1 MPDKSRIFYG
11 YWIIVVAFIGLF
23 ISSGCGI
30 YSFGL
35 FVRPLQEEFGWTRAG
50 IMTANT
56 ISSLVRGIG
65 VVLIGRMIDRFG
77 PKHVMVVGSVVVGLG
92 LGLVST
98 INSLWQFYIYYGLAG
113 IGFGG
118 MGFIPV
124 TGLLFKWFR
133 KRRGMAIG
141 VSGVGIGI
149 GSFVMA
155 PLLGSYI
162 IPHFGWRAAFLIIGL
177 VPIIVFIP
185 LVLLVVKRGP
195 EVMGLQPDGIKE
207 MPAEDTSVS
216 NRGYRGGLSFRQA
229 IKTSTFWLMAIPGA
243 MFSFATM
250 GIIQNQVVHLTDIGF
265 SAAIAA
271 GVVGIVGITN
281 SAGKFSFG
289 LACDRIRPKY
299 ARLIVISLMIIGVL
313 MFMNLKSTSPMLM
326 VWLYTFIMGFGLGG
340 WMPTMSLLVSGSFGM
355 VAFGSI
361 FGIVTMANML
371 GSSIGPLFAG
381 YGFDVRGFYYL
392 AFTTFLV
399 LYVLTLI
406 AILLICQPKST

>member
-1 MPDKSRIFYG
+1 MPVKSRIFYG
-11 YWIIVVAFIGLF
+11 YWIIAVAFVGFF
-23 ISSGCGI
+23 ISSGCRN

-50 IMTANT
+50 IMTANM

-65 VVLIGRMIDRFG
+65 VILIGRMIDRFG
-77 PKHVMVVGSVVVGLG
+77 PKQIMVVGSVVVGLG

-98 INSLWQFYIYYGLAG
+98 MNNLWQFYIYYGLAG

-141 VSGVGIGI
+141 VSGVGIGV

-155 PLLGSYI
+155 PLLGGFI
-162 IPHFGWRAAFLIIGL
+162 IPHFGWRAAFLILGL

-185 LVLLVVKRGP
+185 LVLLLVKESP
-195 EVMGLQPDGIKE
+195 EVIGLQPDGIKKTS
-207 MPAEDTSVS
+207 AEDTSVS
-216 NRGYRGGLSFRQA
+216 NRGYRSGLSLRQA
-229 IKTSTFWLMAIPGA
+229 LKTSAFWLMAIPGA
-243 MFSFATM
+243 TFSFATM

-265 SAAIAA
+265 SAVIAA
-271 GVVGIVGITN
+271 SVVGIVGITN
-281 SAGKFSFG
+281 SAGRFSFG

-299 ARLIVISLMIIGVL
+299 VRVIVVSLMVVGIL
-313 MFMNLKSTSPMLM
+313 MFMNLKSSSPMLM
-326 VWLYTFIMGFGLGG
+326 VWLYTVIMGFGLGG
-340 WMPTMSLLVSGSFGM
+340 WMPTMSLLVSSSFGM
-355 VAFGSI
+355 VAFGTI
-361 FGIVTMANML
+361 FGIVTMFNML

-381 YGFDVRGFYYL
+381 YIFDVRGSYYV
-392 AFTTFLV
+392 AFVTFLI
-399 LYVLTLI
+399 LYILTL
-406 AILLICQPKST
+406 AATLLIRQPKFT